1 MSKKILIVDDDP
13 MLRKMYAKKFE
24 IAGFEVE
31 VASNGEEG
39 MQKAQADKFNL
50 IISDVMMPKLDG
62 LSLLKQLKADSN
74 LQNIPVILLTNVGGS
89 DSDKNRG
96 IQAGAV
102 DYLIK
107 SQHPPAEI
115 IEIAKKYLS

>member
-1 MSKKILIVDDDP
+1 MNKKILIVDDDP

-31 VASNGEEG
+31 ISANGEEG
-39 MQKAQADKFNL
+39 IQKAQSFNPNL

-62 LSLLKQLKADSN
+62 FGLLKKIKEEPDLK
-74 LQNIPVILLTNVGGS
+74 NIPVILLTNVGGS
-89 DSDKNRG
+89 DDDKDRG
-96 IQAGAV
+96 IKAGAA

-107 SQHPPAEI
+107 SQHSPNEI
-115 IEIAKKYLS
+115 IEISKKYLS